1 MIIRHVISLLLTRV
15 DTRHPWL
22 GRTGQ
27 DSCLDHTLGEVIF
40 PKLYNSKK
48 ISSSNI
54 YKFTTHYF
62 IDTSIDMSLTCKVL
76 PTWVIIPLSNEV
88 PTSILQTK
96 NKIIKVIN
104 MK

>member
-76 PTWVIIPLSNEV
+76 PTWVNYTLIKRGSDKYIA
-88 PTSILQTK
+88 
-96 NKIIKVIN
+96 NKKQN
-104 MK
+104 NKGN